1 MEEEDANTRIFHLQA
16 CHRGRKNFIDELEH
30 QGAAVVD
37 EALKADLFFD
47 HFDTI
52 IGGSVDRQHGFDLH
66 LLGLLVHNLSL
77 DQCFWEEEV
86 WSFIRALPTDKASGL
101 TASRVTFTKQLG

>member
-52 IGGSVDRQHGFDLH
+52 IGGSVDRQHGLDLH
-66 LLGLLVHNLSL
+66 LLGLLVHNLSFGSVL
-77 DQCFWEEEV
+77 LGGGSMVVYPC
-86 WSFIRALPTDKASGL
+86 ATDG
-101 TASRVTFTKQLG
+101 